1 MINIRFLSAERRIN
15 GTFSG
20 QEKIAW
26 TKTRELLELCSS
38 PNIRRI
44 IKSLM
49 VRCAGNVARKGRAR
63 EAFKMLVE
71 EPEGRTI
78 TLNTQT
84 YVGGRH

>member
-1 MINIRFLSAERRIN
+1 MASPLDNTKYHGQRREN
-15 GTFSG
+15 FY
-20 QEKIAW
+20 
-26 TKTRELLELCSS
+26 ELCPS
-38 PNIRRI
+38 PSIRRI
-44 IKSLM
+44 MKSVM
-49 VRCAGNVARKGRAR
+49 VRCAGHVACMGLSR

>member
-1 MINIRFLSAERRIN
+1 MASSLYNTKYRGQRREN
-15 GTFSG
+15 FY
-20 QEKIAW
+20 
-26 TKTRELLELCSS
+26 ELCSS

-49 VRCAGNVARKGRAR
+49 VSFAGHVACMGQVK

-71 EPEGRTI
+71 QVEGRTI

-84 YVGGRH
+84 YVGGRHLK